1 MWQQWNAGK
10 HKNREEMH
18 TLGIWL
24 ETWEKWKTGSN
35 SDHHSVRLRTEKYL
49 RIHITSS
56 LEADWLQY
64 HKTTSC
70 SASFSQEQKCE
81 AVSGTGSPTL
91 DSWRLE
97 KCTPVCSQFLL
108 RHRGSM
114 LIIQAPLIQ
123 INHWLSVVAFLSFV
137 SIPLW
142 PQHIKY
148 LINFSSLI
156 NDHATNHWT
165 SCGITW
171 TSMDILLSRSESS
184 NVGELFHCYRSSTDM
199 WRTIRSAMT
208 C

>member
-1 MWQQWNAGK
+1 MHINSPSAEQLHTSFFLVLFNQPLMWQQWNAGK

-35 SDHHSVRLRTEKYL
+35 SDHHAVRLRTEKYL

-70 SASFSQEQKCE
+70 SASFSQEQKSE

-97 KCTPVCSQFLL
+97 KCSQFLL

-114 LIIQAPLIQ
+114 FIIQAPLIQ
-123 INHWLSVVAFLSFV
+123 INHWLSVVAFL
-137 SIPLW
+137 L
-142 PQHIKY
+142 
-148 LINFSSLI
+148 
-156 NDHATNHWT
+156 A
-165 SCGITW
+165 
-171 TSMDILLSRSESS
+171 LLYGHNIS
-184 NVGELFHCYRSSTDM
+184 N
-199 WRTIRSAMT
+199 I
-208 C
+208 